1 VILWLL
7 ALGFWLLVVGFWLET
22 GAVVSTRQ
30 QAIAG
35 SQ

>member
-30 QAIAG
+30 PAIAG

>member
-1 VILWLL
+1 VNLWLL
-7 ALGFWLLVVGFWLET
+7 ALGFWLET